1 MTDEEIV
8 WALENCNGRLEIERC
23 KICPF
28 EDKGCRA
35 LMEYNAAD
43 LINRQKAEIER
54 LKGMLIQLRE
64 TLDMAKCVAATQ
76 QGEIERLRN
85 ENSKE

>member
-8 WALENCNGRLEIERC
+8 KALENCRGRLEIERC

-35 LMEYNAAD
+35 LMEYHAAK
-43 LINRQKAEIER
+43 LLNRQKAEYKALKTRYER
-54 LKGMLIQLRE
+54 YEWL
-64 TLDMAKCVAATQ
+64 
-76 QGEIERLRN
+76 
-85 ENSKE
+85 